1 MKLLLKK
8 AQRGFTLIEL
18 MIVVAIIGI
27 LAAIAIPNFIRFQA
41 RSKQSEAKTNLKAV
55 FTGQKSYFGE
65 KDAFSTNGGVIGFA
79 PEKGNRYMYY
89 LSAAC
94 GLGKWDRVSAGA
106 VALSTGFDCITQEKA
121 RFGAAEPPMDAW
133 TATLTGNALVTPSVN
148 GTCPNC
154 GFTAGAAGNVDNDAK
169 TDTWFISSGDATGVA
184 STCGNTTETE
194 VPAGVPFNNYNDV
207 SCD

>member
-1 MKLLLKK
+1 MKKLS
-8 AQRGFTLIEL
+8 RGFTLIEL

-41 RSKQSEAKTNLKAV
+41 RSKQSEAKTNLKAA

-65 KDAFSTNGGVIGFA
+65 KDAFSVNGGVIGFA

-89 LSAAC
+89 LAAAC
-94 GLGKWDRVSAGA
+94 GLGKWNRDTAGA
-106 VALSTGFDCITQEKA
+106 VAPSTGYDCITQEKA
-121 RFGAAEPPMDAW
+121 RFGTAEPAMDTWA
-133 TATLTGNALVTPSVN
+133 ATLTGNATVAAGVN
-148 GTCPNC
+148 GTCPTC
-154 GFTAGAAGNVDNDAK
+154 GFTASAAGNVDNDAK
-169 TDTWFISSGDATGVA
+169 IDTWFISSGDATGVA